1 MDLVFDTFNWM
12 EYVIDLYQQPSC
24 KLVKRIEQDFKAL
37 KKTIVVA
44 YLFVWD
50 IHALN
55 SPSRG
60 GVTKNYTLDLHFSS
74 QLWPHWAYKPLM
86 NAQMVWM
93 KTE

>member
-24 KLVKRIEQDFKAL
+24 KLMKRIEQDFKAF
-37 KKTIVVA
+37 KKPIVVA

-55 SPSRG
+55 SPSELQ
-60 GVTKNYTLDLHFSS
+60 KITLWTCIFPHSS
-74 QLWPHWAYKPLM
+74 DHTGHT
-86 NAQMVWM
+86 NH
-93 KTE
+93 